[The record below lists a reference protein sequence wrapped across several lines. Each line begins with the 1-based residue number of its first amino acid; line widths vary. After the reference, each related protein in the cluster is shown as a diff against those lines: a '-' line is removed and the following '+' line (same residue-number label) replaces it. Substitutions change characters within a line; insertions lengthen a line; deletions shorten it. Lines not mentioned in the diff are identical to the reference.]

1 MSSTHAHSHGPDP
14 DAPPPTEEALARRR
28 RAVWLMLL
36 LLVPVGLATVIGLIA
51 LWPGAEPTRAELAA
65 QQALPPGTTYPDGR
79 IVSIETFDC
88 GVDPTGPPQTCAT
101 AVVEVLGG
109 EGAGDFEGIDM
120 PPEVVA
126 AGVSEG
132 ETLVLTRD
140 AGAEGGPTYAFYDY
154 ARDTPIIVLA
164 VAFALVVG
172 VVARLRGLASLL
184 GLAFAFFVLLQFV
197 LPGLLTEEHPT
208 LVSLVGSAA
217 IMFVVLYLAHGFS
230 ARTTTALVGT
240 LFGLTL
246 VAVMGSLAVSAARLT
261 GLTDEDAFTLQR
273 FDPTL
278 SFSGLVL
285 AGIVVAGLGVLNDVT
300 ITQASAIWQ
309 LHEVSP
315 EMTWRELYTRGMTVG
330 RDHIASTVYTIV
342 FAYAGA
348 ALPLLLLLEI
358 YATPV
363 WTLITSAALAE
374 EVIRTLVGAIALV
387 LAVPVTTAA
396 GAFFAKAAD
405 TQAGTVSER
414 GMTALRTRFAR

>member
-1 MSSTHAHSHGPDP
+1 MG
-14 DAPPPTEEALARRR
+14 RRR

-36 LLVPVGLATVIGLIA
+36 LLVPVGLATVIGLFV
-51 LWPGAEPTRAELAA
+51 LWPEGEPTRAEQAA
-65 QQALPPGTTYPDGR
+65 AVALPPGTTYPDGR
-79 IVSIETFDC
+79 IVSVESFDC
-88 GVDPTGPPQTCAT
+88 GIDPSAAPQTCAT

-109 EGAGDFEGIDM
+109 EGAGDFKQVEL

-132 ETLVLTRD
+132 DTLVLTRD

-154 ARDTPIIVLA
+154 ERDTPIIVLA
-164 VAFALVVG
+164 IAFAVVVG
-172 VVARLRGLASLL
+172 LVARLRGLASLV

-197 LPGLLTEEHPT
+197 LPGLLSENSPT

-246 VAVMGSLAVSAARLT
+246 VAVMGSVAVSAARLT
-261 GLTDEDAFTLQR
+261 GLTSEETIQLQGY
-273 FDPTL
+273 DPTL
-278 SFSGLVL
+278 SFSNLVL

-309 LHEVSP
+309 LREVSP
-315 EMTWRELYTRGMTVG
+315 DITWRELYTRGMFVG

-348 ALPLLLLLEI
+348 ALPLLLLFEV
-358 YATPV
+358 YPTPI
-363 WTLITSAALAE
+363 WTLVTSSALAE
-374 EVIRTLVGAIALV
+374 EVIRTMVGAIALV

-396 GAFFAKAAD
+396 GAFFATAAD
-405 TQAGTVSER
+405 TEAGAATER
-414 GMTALRTRFAR
+414 RVTALRTRFAR

>member
-1 MSSTHAHSHGPDP
+1 
-14 DAPPPTEEALARRR
+14 
-28 RAVWLMLL
+28 MLL
-36 LLVPVGLATVIGLIA
+36 LLVPVGLATIVGLFV
-51 LWPGAEPTRAELAA
+51 LWPSDEPTRAERAA
-65 QQALPPGTTYPDGR
+65 AVAVPPGMTYPDGR
-79 IVSIETFDC
+79 VVSVETFDC
-88 GVDPTGPPQTCAT
+88 GIDPSAAPQTCAT
-101 AVVEVLGG
+101 AVVEVLDG
-109 EGAGDFEGIDM
+109 EGAGDFEQVEL

-126 AGVSEG
+126 AGVSE
-132 ETLVLTRD
+132 EDSLVLTRD
-140 AGAEGGPTYAFYDY
+140 AGAQGGPSYGFYDY
-154 ARDTPIIVLA
+154 ERDTPIIVLA
-164 VAFALVVG
+164 VTFAVVVG
-172 VVARLRGLASLL
+172 LVARLRGLASLV

-197 LPGLLTEEHPT
+197 LPGLLSENSPT

-246 VAVMGSLAVSAARLT
+246 VAVMGSLAVSTARLT
-261 GLTDEDAFTLQR
+261 GLTSEETVTLQG

-309 LHEVSP
+309 LREVSP
-315 EMTWRELYTRGMTVG
+315 EMTWRELYTRGMAVG

-348 ALPLLLLLEI
+348 ALPLLLLFEL
-358 YATPV
+358 YTTPI
-363 WTLITSAALAE
+363 WTLVTSSALAE

-396 GAFFAKAAD
+396 GAFFATAAD
-405 TQAGTVSER
+405 TQAGAATER
-414 GMTALRTRFAR
+414 RVTALRARFAR